1 MSQSSPDAN
10 NAPKIKTP
18 QLIDPQIG
26 TPSDRRVDQPEFK
39 DKIDALI
46 AECGGDPAT
55 LDGRLVKDLLLTS
68 LKLITDE
75 RGTGELKLLSRSF
88 KELRY
93 AYKVFTGE
101 HENTQ
106 KISIFG
112 SARTKPEDPD
122 YQAAVEFS
130 REMAERGWL
139 SITGAGDGI
148 MKAGHEGPGR
158 ARSFGL
164 AIHLPFETTENDVI
178 AGDEKLVKF
187 RYFFTRKLM
196 FVSQCQAVAVF
207 PGGFGTQDELFE
219 ALTLIQT
226 GKSAIVPIVLVEHTG
241 GDYWHHW
248 ENYVTHSLLGR
259 NLISPEDPGFYHIF
273 RDPHEAAN
281 HVVRFYRNYHSAR
294 YVRDDLVIR
303 LRAPLDPADIES
315 LNGEFADI
323 IASGTIHATGPYD
336 AEREFLQLPRIVFR
350 HTKHKFGRVRALI
363 DRLNDFDP
371 IGPAVPITESAHPYP
386 SEA

>member
-1 MSQSSPDAN
+1 MDQSPSSDPSTNQAR
-10 NAPKIKTP
+10 TP

-26 TPSDRRVDQPEFK
+26 TPENRRVDQPDFNEK
-39 DKIDALI
+39 LDALI
-46 AECGGDPAT
+46 AECGGDPSSYDA
-55 LDGRLVKDLLLTS
+55 RLIRDMLLTS

-101 HENTQ
+101 HEWTQ

-122 YQAAVEFS
+122 YQIAVEFS

-196 FVSQCQAVAVF
+196 FVSQCEAVAVF

-226 GKSAIVPIVLVEHTG
+226 GKSAIVPIVLVEHAG

-248 ENYVTHSLLGR
+248 ENYVRHSLLAR
-259 NLISPEDPGFYHIF
+259 DLVSPEDPGFYRIF
-273 RDPHEAAN
+273 RDAHEAAD
-281 HVVRFYRNYHSAR
+281 HVVRFYRNYHSSR
-294 YVRDDLVIR
+294 YVRDDLIIR
-303 LRAPLDPADIES
+303 LRAPLDPVDIES
-315 LNGEFADI
+315 LNDEFADI
-323 IASGTIHATGPYD
+323 IASGTVRSTEPYE
-336 AEREFLQLPRIVFR
+336 AERDFRALPRIVFR

-363 DRLNDFDP
+363 DRLNEFDP

>member
-1 MSQSSPDAN
+1 MTQHPADDRHAN
-10 NAPKIKTP
+10 HRRTP
-18 QLIDPQIG
+18 ELIDPQDG
-26 TPSDRRVDQPEFK
+26 PPRNRRVDQQDFK
-39 DKIDALI
+39 DKLDALI
-46 AECGGDPAT
+46 AECGGDPTT
-55 LDGRLVKDLLLTS
+55 LDGRLVKDLVLTS
-68 LKLITDE
+68 LKLITDD

-101 HENTQ
+101 HQNSQ

-226 GKSAIVPIVLVEHTG
+226 GKSAIIPIVLVEHAG

-248 ENYVTHSLLGR
+248 ENYVTHSLLKRGF
-259 NLISPEDPGFYHIF
+259 ISPEDPGFYRIF
-273 RDPHEAAN
+273 RDPHAAAD
-281 HVVRFYRNYHSAR
+281 HIVRFYRNYHSSR

-303 LRAPLDPADIES
+303 LRAPLAESDIAS
-315 LNGEFADI
+315 LNDSFSDI
-323 IASGTIHATGPYD
+323 VASGTIRSTGPYA
-336 AEREFLQLPRIVFR
+336 AEREFLHLPRIVFH

-363 DRLNDFDP
+363 DRLNEFDP
-371 IGPAVPITESAHPYP
+371 IGPSLPITESAHPYP